1 MQDDA
6 QSFSARERD
15 VLAHI
20 ADGKSSK
27 EIANALNL
35 SPRSVERYIEN
46 CRYKLNARNKAELVA
61 KAIAAGFVE
70 LPR

>member
-35 SPRSVERYIEN
+35 SVKTAVFHKTAIMDKRGLRTT
-46 CRYKLNARNKAELVA
+46 AE
-61 KAIAAGFVE
+61 
-70 LPR
+70 